1 MAGRKPLAAG
11 FAALTLLAIVP
22 SATSAATNDPLRISK
37 PVNMTKADLAPTRT
51 YGSPFLLV
59 DPHNKMNVVAAT
71 VEMRSRAC
79 LVFRSADGGQTWR
92 QLDNLPAAP
101 SYPFCFQTSGSV
113 TESPMAWGRNGTL
126 YIAMAAWDVQD
137 GGDARGNL
145 STVVSRSTNLGDT
158 WQTTLAR
165 NNRGKTLGDIET
177 DRPVSGVAVDS
188 TSGNEDIVYVTYRRN
203 LSSATPSVN
212 PRPMVQV
219 STDGGKTFGD
229 PADVSAEWVKDPKN
243 ITGTFPDDKKTA
255 ANVGGYNPVVAV
267 GDDGTAYVLW
277 ERRSV
282 GVTPSANF
290 AYYLARSSD
299 KGKTWATS
307 EAFAETPNLAG
318 GFIVWSKG
326 PSPQGTVHLAW
337 HAKPGQTQG
346 ETDIY
351 YRNSTDGGKTFSPAK
366 LLNDDDPKALASQ
379 FLPAISVAP
388 NGRVDVAWWDFR
400 DDPGNYVNDV
410 YYTYSNDNGKTW
422 SKNIRITDR
431 SVNRKIGPWS
441 NGFDMRQPP
450 GVASTN
456 ELAIFAWDDTRNGNV
471 DTQSQD
477 MFSSAAQFKAIG
489 GGANGAKYALAALG
503 GVAFVGLILVVVA
516 LLRRDRTPG
525 PAKTKAKAKAA
536 EESVKV
542 QS

>member
-1 MAGRKPLAAG
+1 MAGRKPMAAG
-11 FAALTLLAIVP
+11 IAALALLAVVP
-22 SATSAATNDPLRISK
+22 GAGSAATNDPLRISR
-37 PVNMTKADLAPTRT
+37 PVTLTKDDLAPTRT

-113 TESPMAWGRNGTL
+113 TESPMAWGRNSTL
-126 YIAMAAWDVQD
+126 YLAMAAWDVQD

-145 STVVSRSTNLGDT
+145 STVVARSTNLGDT

-177 DRPVSGVAVDS
+177 DRPVSGIAVDS
-188 TSGNEDIVYVTYRRN
+188 TTGSEDIVYVSYRRN
-203 LSSATPSVN
+203 LSSATPAIN

-219 STDGGKTFGD
+219 STDGGKTFGE
-229 PADVSAEWVKDPKN
+229 PVDVSAEWAKDPKN
-243 ITGTFPDDKKTA
+243 ITGTFPEDKKKPE
-255 ANVGGYNPVVAV
+255 NVGGYNPVVAV

-299 KGKTWATS
+299 KGKTWQTS

-318 GFIVWSKG
+318 GFILWSKG
-326 PSPQGTVHLAW
+326 PGPQGTVHLAW

-351 YRNSTDGGKTFSPAK
+351 YRNSADGGKTFSPAK
-366 LLNDDDPKALASQ
+366 LLNDDDPKAFASQ
-379 FLPAISVAP
+379 FLPALSVAP
-388 NGRVDVAWWDFR
+388 NGRIDAAWWDFR

-410 YYTYSNDNGKTW
+410 YYSYSNDNGKTW

-456 ELAIFAWDDTRNGNV
+456 ELAIFAWDDTRNGTV

-477 MFSSAAQFKAIG
+477 MLSSAAQFKAIG
-489 GGANGAKYALAALG
+489 GGSNGAKYALAALG

-516 LLRRDRTPG
+516 LARRDKS
-525 PAKTKAKAKAA
+525 PAPPKAKAQKESAA
-536 EESVKV
+536 VKV